1 MTTHTP
7 AHSAEVRDQRAE
19 KSERVTVRFSL
30 PELRR
35 LDDARRR
42 LGKNV
47 SRSAVIRALL
57 ADMGLDD
64 SPSQSRH
71 AAPDYVP
78 LDPKLLAVM
87 QDIDKQIRGAA
98 ANINTATRQ
107 LNTAVSNGTL
117 DAASA
122 HDAVAALKRASSQLS
137 GDLADVL
144 VAYNVHGNGLLAQLT
159 PSQRVR
165 ASHLI
170 ASDRVLSRIVH
181 ADDIEAELSQA
192 EANDAQLRSIFA
204 QDA

>member
-7 AHSAEVRDQRAE
+7 AHRAAVNDQRAE

-30 PELRR
+30 AELRR

-42 LGKNV
+42 LGPNV
-47 SRSAVIRALL
+47 SRSAVVRALL
-57 ADMGLDD
+57 SDMGLDT
-64 SPSQSRH
+64 SSQSRH

-98 ANINTATRQ
+98 SNINTVARQ
-107 LNTAVSNGTL
+107 INTAVQNDLL
-117 DAASA
+117 DADSA
-122 HDAVAALKRASSQLS
+122 NDAVDALMRAASQLS

-144 VAYNVHGNGLLAQLT
+144 VAYNVHGDGLLAQLT

-192 EANDAQLRSIFA
+192 EADDARLRSIL
-204 QDA
+204 DA

>member
-1 MTTHTP
+1 MNDIHTP
-7 AHSAEVRDQRAE
+7 AHRAAVNDQRAE
-19 KSERVTVRFSL
+19 KSERVTVRFS
-30 PELRR
+30 PAELRR

-42 LGKNV
+42 LGTNV
-47 SRSAVIRALL
+47 SRSAVVRALL

-71 AAPDYVP
+71 ATPDYVP

-98 ANINTATRQ
+98 ANINTVARQ
-107 LNTAVSNGTL
+107 INTAVQHGLL
-117 DAASA
+117 DADSA
-122 HDAVAALKRASSQLS
+122 NDAINALMRAASQLS

-144 VAYNVHGNGLLAQLT
+144 IAYNVHGDGLLAQLT
-159 PSQRVR
+159 PEQRVR

-192 EANDAQLRSIFA
+192 EADDARLRSIL
-204 QDA
+204 DA

>member
-30 PELRR
+30 AELRR

-47 SRSAVIRALL
+47 SRSAVVRALL

-98 ANINTATRQ
+98 SNINTVARQ
-107 LNTAVSNGTL
+107 INTAVQHGLL
-117 DAASA
+117 DADSA
-122 HDAVAALKRASSQLS
+122 NDAINALMRAASQLS

-144 VAYNVHGNGLLAQLT
+144 VAYNVHGDGLLAQLT
-159 PSQRVR
+159 PMQRIR
-165 ASHLI
+165 ASHLQL
-170 ASDRVLSRIVH
+170 SDDMLRALINSSDVDVD
-181 ADDIEAELSQA
+181 AFLSQ
-192 EANDAQLRSIFA
+192 FA
-204 QDA
+204 

>member
-1 MTTHTP
+1 MNDIHTP
-7 AHSAEVRDQRAE
+7 AHRAEVNDQRAE

-30 PELRR
+30 AELRR

-47 SRSAVIRALL
+47 SRSAVVRALL

-71 AAPDYVP
+71 AVPDYVP
-78 LDPKLLAVM
+78 LDPDLLVVM
-87 QDIDKQIRGAA
+87 QDIDKQIRGAS
-98 ANINTATRQ
+98 ANINTVARQ
-107 LNTAVSNGTL
+107 INTAVQHGLL
-117 DAASA
+117 DADSA
-122 HDAVAALKRASSQLS
+122 NDAINALMRAASQLS

-144 VAYNVHGNGLLAQLT
+144 VAYNVHGDGLLAQLT
-159 PSQRVR
+159 PEQRVR

-181 ADDIEAELSQA
+181 ADDVEAELSQA
-192 EANDAQLRSIFA
+192 EADDARLRSILNA
-204 QDA
+204 

>member
-57 ADMGLDD
+57 SDMGLDD
-64 SPSQSRH
+64 TSHSRH

-98 ANINTATRQ
+98 SNINTVARQ
-107 LNTAVSNGTL
+107 INTAAQNGLL
-117 DAASA
+117 DAESA
-122 HDAVAALKRASSQLS
+122 NDAINALMRAASQLS

-144 VAYNVHGNGLLAQLT
+144 VAYNVHGDGLLAQLT
-159 PSQRVR
+159 PGQRIR
-165 ASHLI
+165 ASHLQM
-170 ASDRVLSRIVH
+170 SDDMLRALINSSDVDVD
-181 ADDIEAELSQA
+181 AFLSQ
-192 EANDAQLRSIFA
+192 FA
-204 QDA
+204 

>member
-7 AHSAEVRDQRAE
+7 AHRAEVNDQRAE
-19 KSERVTVRFSL
+19 KSERVTVRFSV

-42 LGKNV
+42 LGTNV
-47 SRSAVIRALL
+47 SRSAVVRALL

-98 ANINTATRQ
+98 SNINTVARQ
-107 LNTAVSNGTL
+107 INTAANNGLL

-122 HDAVAALKRASSQLS
+122 NDAINALMRAASQLS

-144 VAYNVHGNGLLAQLT
+144 VAYNVHGDGLLAQLT
-159 PSQRVR
+159 PAQRIR
-165 ASHLI
+165 ASHLQM
-170 ASDRVLSRIVH
+170 SDDMLRALINSSDVDVD
-181 ADDIEAELSQA
+181 AFLSQ
-192 EANDAQLRSIFA
+192 FA
-204 QDA
+204 

>member
-1 MTTHTP
+1 MNDTHTP

-57 ADMGLDD
+57 SDMGLDD
-64 SPSQSRH
+64 TSHSRH

-98 ANINTATRQ
+98 SNINTVARQ
-107 LNTAVSNGTL
+107 INTAAQNGLL
-117 DAASA
+117 DAESA
-122 HDAVAALKRASSQLS
+122 NDAINALMRAASQLS

-144 VAYNVHGNGLLAQLT
+144 VAYNVHGDGLLAQLT
-159 PSQRVR
+159 PGQRIR
-165 ASHLI
+165 ASHLQM
-170 ASDRVLSRIVH
+170 SDDMLRALINSSDVDVD
-181 ADDIEAELSQA
+181 AFLSQ
-192 EANDAQLRSIFA
+192 FA
-204 QDA
+204 

>member
-1 MTTHTP
+1 MNNIHTP
-7 AHSAEVRDQRAE
+7 AHRASVNDQRAE

-78 LDPKLLAVM
+78 LDPKLLTVM
-87 QDIDKQIRGAA
+87 QDIDKQIRGAS
-98 ANINTATRQ
+98 ANINTVAHKI
-107 LNTAVSNGTL
+107 NTAVANGLL
-117 DAASA
+117 DADSA
-122 HDAVAALKRASSQLS
+122 NDAVDALMREASQLS

-144 VAYNVHGNGLLAQLT
+144 VAYNVHGDGLLAQLT
-159 PSQRVR
+159 PEQRIR
-165 ASHLI
+165 ASHLSL
-170 ASDRVLSRIVH
+170 SDTV
-181 ADDIEAELSQA
+181 IERLVAAQDRDAELA
-192 EANDAQLRSIFA
+192 LYETLDL
-204 QDA
+204 

>member
-7 AHSAEVRDQRAE
+7 SHRAEVNDQRAE

-30 PELRR
+30 AELRR

-42 LGKNV
+42 LGPNV
-47 SRSAVIRALL
+47 SRSAVVRALL
-57 ADMGLDD
+57 SDMGLDT
-64 SPSQSRH
+64 SSQSRH

-98 ANINTATRQ
+98 SNINTVARQ
-107 LNTAVSNGTL
+107 INTAVQNDLL
-117 DAASA
+117 DADSA
-122 HDAVAALKRASSQLS
+122 NDAVDALMRAASQLS

-144 VAYNVHGNGLLAQLT
+144 VAYNVHGDGLLAQLT

-192 EANDAQLRSIFA
+192 EADDARLRSIL
-204 QDA
+204 DA

>member
-1 MTTHTP
+1 MNDTHTP
-7 AHSAEVRDQRAE
+7 AHRAAVNDQRAE

-71 AAPDYVP
+71 AAQDYVP
-78 LDPKLLAVM
+78 LDADLLAVL

-98 ANINTATRQ
+98 ANINTVAHKI
-107 LNTAVSNGTL
+107 NTAVQNGLL
-117 DAASA
+117 DAESA
-122 HDAVAALKRASSQLS
+122 NDAVNVLMREASQLS

-144 VAYNVHGNGLLAQLT
+144 VAYNVQGDGLLAQLT
-159 PSQRVR
+159 PEQRIR
-165 ASHLI
+165 ASHLSL
-170 ASDRVLSRIVH
+170 SDTV
-181 ADDIEAELSQA
+181 IERLVAAQDRDAELA
-192 EANDAQLRSIFA
+192 LYETLDL
-204 QDA
+204 

>member
-42 LGKNV
+42 LGTNV

-57 ADMGLDD
+57 SDMGLDD
-64 SPSQSRH
+64 TSHSRH

-98 ANINTATRQ
+98 SNINTVARQ
-107 LNTAVSNGTL
+107 INTAAQNGLL
-117 DAASA
+117 DAESA
-122 HDAVAALKRASSQLS
+122 NDAINALMRAASQLS

-144 VAYNVHGNGLLAQLT
+144 VAYNVHGDGLLAQLT
-159 PSQRVR
+159 PGQRIR
-165 ASHLI
+165 ASHLQM
-170 ASDRVLSRIVH
+170 SDDMLRALINSSDVDVD
-181 ADDIEAELSQA
+181 AFLSQ
-192 EANDAQLRSIFA
+192 FA
-204 QDA
+204 

>member
-7 AHSAEVRDQRAE
+7 AHRAEVNDQRAE
-19 KSERVTVRFSL
+19 KSERVTVRFS
-30 PELRR
+30 PAELRR

-47 SRSAVIRALL
+47 SRSAVVRALL

-98 ANINTATRQ
+98 SNINTVARQ
-107 LNTAVSNGTL
+107 INTAVQNGLL
-117 DAASA
+117 DADSA
-122 HDAVAALKRASSQLS
+122 NDAIDALMRTASQLS

-144 VAYNVHGNGLLAQLT
+144 VAYNVQGDGLLAQLT
-159 PSQRVR
+159 PMQRIR
-165 ASHLI
+165 ASHLSL
-170 ASDRVLSRIVH
+170 SDDLLARLVAAQDR
-181 ADDIEAELSQA
+181 DAELDLY
-192 EANDAQLRSIFA
+192 ETLDL
-204 QDA
+204 

>member
-1 MTTHTP
+1 MNDTHTP
-7 AHSAEVRDQRAE
+7 AHRAEVNDQRAE

-30 PELRR
+30 AELRR

-42 LGKNV
+42 LGTNV
-47 SRSAVIRALL
+47 SRSAVVRALL

-71 AAPDYVP
+71 APDYVP

-98 ANINTATRQ
+98 SNINTVARQ
-107 LNTAVSNGTL
+107 INTAVQHGLL
-117 DAASA
+117 DADSA
-122 HDAVAALKRASSQLS
+122 NDAINALMRAASQLS

-144 VAYNVHGNGLLAQLT
+144 VAYNVHGDGLLAQLT
-159 PSQRVR
+159 PEQRVR

-170 ASDRVLSRIVH
+170 ASDRVLSRIVQ
-181 ADDIEAELSQA
+181 ADDVEAELSQA
-192 EANDAQLRSIFA
+192 EADDARLRSIL
-204 QDA
+204 DA

>member
-7 AHSAEVRDQRAE
+7 AHRAAVNDQRAE
-19 KSERVTVRFSL
+19 KSERVTVRFSTV
-30 PELRR
+30 ELRR

-42 LGKNV
+42 LGTNV

-57 ADMGLDD
+57 SDMGLDT
-64 SPSQSRH
+64 SSQSRH

-98 ANINTATRQ
+98 SNINTVARQ
-107 LNTAVSNGTL
+107 INTAVQNGRL
-117 DAASA
+117 DADSA
-122 HDAVAALKRASSQLS
+122 NDAINALMRAASQLS

-144 VAYNVHGNGLLAQLT
+144 VAYNVHGDGLLAQLT
-159 PSQRVR
+159 PEQRVR

-170 ASDRVLSRIVH
+170 ASDRVLSRIVQ
-181 ADDIEAELSQA
+181 ADDIEVALSQA
-192 EANDAQLRSIFA
+192 EADDARLRSIL
-204 QDA
+204 DA

>member
-19 KSERVTVRFSL
+19 KSERVTVRFSV

-57 ADMGLDD
+57 SDMGLDD
-64 SPSQSRH
+64 TSHSRH

-98 ANINTATRQ
+98 SNINTVARQ
-107 LNTAVSNGTL
+107 INTAAQNGLL
-117 DAASA
+117 DAESA
-122 HDAVAALKRASSQLS
+122 NDAINALMRAASQLS

-144 VAYNVHGNGLLAQLT
+144 VAYNVHGDGLLAQLT
-159 PSQRVR
+159 PGQRIR
-165 ASHLI
+165 ASHLQM
-170 ASDRVLSRIVH
+170 SDDMLRALINSSDVDVD
-181 ADDIEAELSQA
+181 AFLSQ
-192 EANDAQLRSIFA
+192 FA
-204 QDA
+204 